1 MAEQQIK
8 FKNLYSPRSIDTG
21 GAERMQALQR
31 LAGQV
36 GDVAFEIGKQ
46 KRIEEGELAGVEAA
60 AKAVETGEYEKP
72 SSFTF
77 FGQAA
82 QDSFQRTYASKINN
96 QMTQELTAAYEES
109 KVQANPLEYFEEV
122 TNGYKSGLNQG
133 VSADLRPVMDATYA
147 SVQSTFKT
155 QLIGDAIKR
164 EQADAK
170 AANAQLYQTTLV
182 QAQAAA
188 LAGDTQALQ
197 QLQLNYETLLTTDN
211 TLTTQERITLTN
223 DFTYQVQLQ
232 QSIGG
237 VRQIYRDKGIG
248 EANDFIETIE
258 SQNLGLQPGEQDKLV
273 DAARDELTSLIKFD
287 DAEQDRLDY
296 EKEQLQDDNF
306 QQLFLGM
313 LKGTTTLDKVLNAST
328 IEDIDNDQFES
339 LINALQKQGTGFD
352 DQTVMASID
361 QLILTDPTAALNA
374 IKQANGISLTQG
386 TASTLMVSAMDRVS
400 KESILNSATAK
411 RFKSNL
417 TQIMQVAKDGV
428 LYYDKPELSTEISM
442 IYDERVLAGEN
453 PKIVALE
460 LMAVFTELDEPFEDD
475 QPIYANFSNFKE
487 AQAKLVEDYRKKME
501 VAQKIRN
508 DQERES
514 QLTTLKD
521 EANDLEERL
530 SKYYKSK
537 RIMKSYEADLKQ
549 LNDLEQGTQ
558 DE

>member
-46 KRIEEGELAGVEAA
+46 KRIEEGELAGAEAA

>member
-537 RIMKSYEADLKQ
+537 RIMKSYEEDLKQ